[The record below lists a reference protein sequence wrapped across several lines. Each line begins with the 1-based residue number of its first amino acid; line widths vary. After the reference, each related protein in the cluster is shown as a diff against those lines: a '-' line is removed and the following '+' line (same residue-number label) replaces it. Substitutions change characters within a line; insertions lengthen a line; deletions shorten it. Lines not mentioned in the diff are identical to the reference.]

1 MMHVRRKIYLLLPLI
16 AGLCACAGGDARYPS
31 LSMRPFET
39 ASPASQPTT
48 SPAPAPDVAD
58 AATIAALV
66 ERATLSHE
74 GFTRQEPAAARLA
87 RAAAGEPIESDARGA
102 ALVAMADLAA
112 QRAATSGALADLD
125 LLAARAST
133 TFAPV
138 TEIDTARKQI
148 AALVSSEDA
157 AIARLW
163 ETMGQ

>member
-1 MMHVRRKIYLLLPLI
+1 MMLVRRKIYLLPLI

-39 ASPASQPTT
+39 GSPASQPTT

-87 RAAAGEPIESDARGA
+87 RAAAGQPIESDARGA

-125 LLAARAST
+125 LLAVQAST

-138 TEIDTARKQI
+138 TEIDTARQQI